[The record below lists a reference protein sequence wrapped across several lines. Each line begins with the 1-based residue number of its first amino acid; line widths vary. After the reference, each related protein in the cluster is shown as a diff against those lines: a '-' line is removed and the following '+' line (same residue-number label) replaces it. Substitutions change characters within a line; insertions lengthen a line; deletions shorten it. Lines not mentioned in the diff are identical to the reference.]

1 MIFLSKI
8 YNQISR
14 LIVKIDD
21 LKTIKTINSRN
32 LTFKIKSR
40 NWITKYRAN
49 SFNDK
54 EPEMLDWIDKNLS
67 SNDIFFDI
75 GANVGIYSIYAALR
89 CPSSKIFSFEPEFSN
104 LDQLKF
110 NIIKN
115 NLQNIITPYSIGISN
130 SNDISYLHIQDFTE
144 GSALHS
150 ISNENIKLTHTGHK
164 VLWREGVAVFKLDS
178 ICKTLNIFPNLI
190 KIDVDGDEYKI
201 LDGANECLKND
212 NLRSIIIEIDKNKLN
227 LEKCSTILSNHKF
240 KKINEFGENQIWI
253 R

>member
-1 MIFLSKI
+1 MFLLSKI
-8 YNQISR
+8 YNQISK
-14 LIVKIDD
+14 LIIKIDD

-32 LTFKIKSR
+32 LRFKIKSR

-54 EPEMLDWIDKNLS
+54 EPEMLDWIDTNLS

-89 CPSSKIFSFEPEFSN
+89 CASSKIHSFEPEFSN

-110 NIIKN
+110 NIIN
-115 NLQNIITPYSIGISN
+115 NELQNNITPYSIGISN
-130 SNDISYLHIQDFTE
+130 SNDISYLNLQDFTE

-150 ISNENIKLTHTGHK
+150 ISKNNIQFTQTGHK
-164 VLWREGVAVFKLDS
+164 VLWREGVAVFTLDT
-178 ICKTLNIFPNLI
+178 ICKTLDIFPNLI

-201 LDGANECLKND
+201 LEGATNCLENNK
-212 NLRSIIIEIDKNKLN
+212 LRSIIIEIDKDKLN
-227 LEKCSTILSNHKF
+227 LKKCSKILSNHKF
-240 KKINEFGENQIWI
+240 KKINEFGENQIWSK
-253 R
+253 